1 MLLWEELSMARFYI
15 LLTALC
21 VSAMAAFAQ
30 NPFLS
35 AGWPNTDFSKT
46 TVDLNDIRSGGP
58 GKDGIPAV
66 DEPTFVK
73 VSHERRIGAREPVM
87 TVEIKG
93 QRPRAYPIRYFM
105 VHEIVNDVIG
115 GTPIAVTFCPLCN
128 SGVVF
133 DRRVAGRTLSFG
145 VSGNLRNSDMVMYD
159 RQTESWWQQAVGDGI
174 VGQMAGR
181 SLKQIPSWMESW
193 EEFKSRNPDGLVL
206 NAPREGFDYGS
217 NPYVKYDTAAK
228 PFLYDG
234 ALPPNGTDPM
244 ARVIRV
250 GSRAWSME
258 RLRREKTIRE
268 HGVELS
274 WQGEQASA
282 LDSRQIGKGRSV
294 GAVRVRDGQGRDVVH
309 DVMFAFAFHAFHPNG
324 SWH

>member
-1 MLLWEELSMARFYI
+1 MARFSFVVTAIWMVLASVGQAQSPY
-15 LLTALC
+15 LTA
-21 VSAMAAFAQ
+21 
-30 NPFLS
+30 
-35 AGWPNTDFSKT
+35 GWSNTDFSKT
-46 TVDLNDIRSGGP
+46 TVDLGEIRSGGP

-66 DEPTFVK
+66 DSPTFLK
-73 VSHERRIGAREPVM
+73 VSDERRISPREPVM
-87 TVEIKG
+87 TVELAG

-105 VHEIVNDVIG
+105 VHEIVNDVVG
-115 GTPIAVTFCPLCN
+115 GVPIAVTFCPLCN

-133 DRRVAGRTLSFG
+133 DRRLAGRTLSFG

-159 RQTESWWQQAVGDGI
+159 RQTESWWQQAVGEGI
-174 VGQMAGR
+174 VGQLAGR
-181 SLKQIPSWMESW
+181 TLKQIPSWMESW
-193 EEFKSRNPDGLVL
+193 EAFKDRNPDGLVL
-206 NAPREGFDYGS
+206 NAPLAGYNYGS
-217 NPYVKYDTAAK
+217 NPYVKYDTAAR

-234 ALPPNGTDPM
+234 ALPPNGIDPM

-250 GSRAWSME
+250 GNRAWTMD

-309 DVMFAFAFHAFHPNG
+309 DVMFAFAFHAFHPKG
-324 SWH
+324 TWH